1 MSVPPA
7 PPRRSRSH
15 HKPSLADVAAA
26 AGVSAITASRVA
38 NGKANVDERTRD
50 RVLAAMRELG
60 YRPNVAARAL
70 ATGRFRSIGVVTY
83 SLGSHGSA
91 ATVDA
96 IHEAA
101 AAQGCSVTLARASSA
116 SAEEVEQAMDRL
128 AHLGVDGT
136 VVLAERHLAGG
147 LLPTLPTG
155 VPHVFVDSGMPSDL
169 PVVDSDQ
176 RDGARLATQHLLD
189 LGHRAV
195 HHLRGPAVSAAG
207 AAREESWQQT
217 MTEAGMVPP
226 ASLRG
231 DWTSR
236 SGMELATDVAALAR
250 AGELTAVFAGNDQM
264 ALGLIH
270 GLHER
275 GIRVPEDVSVVGFD
289 DLPDAAA
296 YLPALTTIRQRFDEI
311 GVTAVEHLLRLIEE
325 PDVEPLRTLVPV
337 ELVVRASTVPPG

>member
-7 PPRRSRSH
+7 SSRGSRSH
-15 HKPSLADVAAA
+15 RRPSLSDVAAA
-26 AGVSAITASRVA
+26 AGVAPITASRVA

-50 RVLAAMRELG
+50 RVLAAMQELG

-83 SLGSHGSA
+83 TLGSHGSA

-101 AAQGCSVTLARASSA
+101 AARGCSVTLARAGSA
-116 SAEEVEQAMDRL
+116 RADEVEQAMDRL
-128 AHLGVDGT
+128 AHLGVDGI

-147 LLPTLPTG
+147 VLPTLPTE
-155 VPHVFVDSGMPSDL
+155 VPCVFVDSGMPSDL

-176 RDGARLATQHLLD
+176 REGARLATQHLLD
-189 LGHRAV
+189 LGHRTV
-195 HHLRGPAVSAAG
+195 HHLRGPALSAAG

-217 MTEAGMVPP
+217 LRLAGVEPPP
-226 ASLRG
+226 ALQG

-236 SGMELATDVAALAR
+236 CGIALAR
-250 AGELTAVFAGNDQM
+250 EVAELAHAGELTAVFAGNDQM
-264 ALGLIH
+264 ALGLVH
-270 GLHER
+270 GLHEH
-275 GIRVPEDVSVVGFD
+275 GLRVPDDVSIVGFD

-296 YLPALTTIRQRFDEI
+296 YLPALTTIRQGFDEI
-311 GVTAVEHLLRLIEE
+311 GATAVEHLLSRVEDPGIE
-325 PDVEPLRTLVPV
+325 PARTLVPV
-337 ELVVRASTVPPG
+337 ELVVRSSTAAPR